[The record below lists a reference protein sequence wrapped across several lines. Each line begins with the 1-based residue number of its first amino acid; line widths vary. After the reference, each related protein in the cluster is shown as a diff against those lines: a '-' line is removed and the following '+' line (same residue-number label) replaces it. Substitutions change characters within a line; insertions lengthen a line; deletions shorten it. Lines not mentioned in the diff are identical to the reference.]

1 MAKEKSEELLVPMD
15 DYVKAGISLG
25 TKVITSFM
33 KPYVYRRRPDGLAT
47 INTKVIDE
55 RLRMA
60 INFLSKYPPKEILV
74 VCKWEAGWKAVELF
88 GKITGTRAFTK
99 KYPPGIITN
108 PKLPDF
114 FEPSIILIVDPWLDK
129 NPLKDA
135 SKLNIPV
142 VSLCDTNNITSFID
156 LIIPCNN
163 KSNKSI
169 GLVFW
174 ILAREYM
181 KSQGIKEK
189 LPALS
194 DFTGEEELIK

>member
-60 INFLSKYPPKEILV
+60 INFLSKYSPKDILV
-74 VCKWEAGWKAVELF
+74 VCKRESGWKAVELF

-99 KYPPGIITN
+99 KYPLGIITN

-114 FEPSIILIVDPWLDK
+114 FEPSILLIVDPWLDK

-142 VSLCDTNNITSFID
+142 ISLCDTNNITSFID

-169 GLVFW
+169 GLVFR
-174 ILAREYM
+174 ILAEEYM
-181 KSQGIKEK
+181 KNLGIKTK
-189 LPALS
+189 IPPLS
-194 DFTGEEELIK
+194 EFTGEE

>member
-60 INFLSKYPPKEILV
+60 INFLSKYPSKEILV
-74 VCKWEAGWKAVELF
+74 VCKREAGWKAVELF

-114 FEPSIILIVDPWLDK
+114 FEPSILFIVDPWLDK

-142 VSLCDTNNITSFID
+142 ISLCDTNNITSFID

-181 KSQGIKEK
+181 KNLGIKEK
-189 LPALS
+189 MPALS
-194 DFTGEEELIK
+194 EFTGEEE

>member
-60 INFLSKYPPKEILV
+60 INFLSKYPSKEILV
-74 VCKWEAGWKAVELF
+74 VCKREAGWKAVELF

-194 DFTGEEELIK
+194 DFTGEEEPIK